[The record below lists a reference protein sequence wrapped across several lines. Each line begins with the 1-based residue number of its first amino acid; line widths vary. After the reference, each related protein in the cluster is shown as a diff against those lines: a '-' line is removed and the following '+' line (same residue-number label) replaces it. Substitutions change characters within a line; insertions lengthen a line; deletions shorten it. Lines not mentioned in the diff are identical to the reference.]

1 MEPIH
6 PIEKDKLKPRRE
18 NKEERGVE
26 REGAKM
32 HVYVVVKMAEVLEPK
47 DLIFLAQQAT
57 DEARLFK
64 RLVNEKGE

>member
-1 MEPIH
+1 
-6 PIEKDKLKPRRE
+6 
-18 NKEERGVE
+18 
-26 REGAKM
+26 M

-57 DEARLFK
+57 DETRLFK